1 MSKYCLSTLVLLVAG
16 CTAVPLDQKRDGG
29 NQFGKLASGPS
40 QEGESKSELVCKF
53 RETTGSKFKKKVCMT
68 TEEWLN
74 DSEETVR
81 KIKKLKRHL

>member
-1 MSKYCLSTLVLLVAG
+1 MNKYCLSILVLFVAG
-16 CTAVPLDQKRDGG
+16 CTTVPLDQERDSG
-29 NQFGKLASGPS
+29 NQVGKLASSPS
-40 QEGESKSELVCKF
+40 QEGEPKSELVCKF